1 MPAASCRVV
10 LVRPH
15 YAGNL
20 GATARVMH
28 NFGLSR
34 LVLVS
39 PIADHHDREARR
51 LSTHGEFILDQA
63 EIVTELRD
71 AVAGCDIVA
80 ATSANTAG
88 LFRAS
93 AGTVRE
99 LMPGIAR
106 RGGQLALVFGPE
118 PDGLTNAE
126 VSLCHH
132 LLNIPTAPEY
142 SALNLAQAVAVCLY
156 ELHWANREMERVA
169 PAVTSAT
176 FEEQERMFAHLQAG
190 LEGIHFLYGPKAD
203 ALMHAVRQLVVRAQ
217 PTAQEVKLLHGL
229 ARQLQWAAGQAG
241 QEIPDPS

>member
-1 MPAASCRVV
+1 MAAASCRVV

-15 YAGNL
+15 YAGDL
-20 GATARVMH
+20 GATVRVMH

-39 PIADHHDREARR
+39 PLADHHDREARR

-63 EIVTELRD
+63 ELVAELRD

-88 LFRAS
+88 MFRAA
-93 AGTVRE
+93 AGTVHE

-106 RGGQLALVFGPE
+106 RGGHLALVFGPE

-132 LLNIPTAPEY
+132 LLHIPTAPEY
-142 SALNLAQAVAVCLY
+142 PALNLAQAVAVCLY
-156 ELHWANREMERVA
+156 ELHCANREMERVA

-176 FEEQERMFAHLQAG
+176 FDEQERMFAHLQAG
-190 LEGIHFLYGPKAD
+190 LEAIHFLYGPKAD
-203 ALMHAVRQLVVRAQ
+203 ALMHAIRQLIARAQ

-229 ARQLQWAAGQAG
+229 ARQLQWTAGQAG